1 MQMQMAELRVQ
12 VNSSSQTTQTAQDLG
27 AVSNYYTQSLALQV
41 NGCSAA
47 QVSLCAVSFLL
58 PAAFLICIPETFVD
72 CLAGSR
78 YG

>member
-27 AVSNYYTQSLALQV
+27 AVSNDYTQSLALQV

-47 QVSLCAVSFLL
+47 QVSLCALSFLL

-72 CLAGSR
+72 WLAGSR